1 METIFVMCFHNKISI
16 FAPFRTTFKIYK
28 KTVMQI
34 KTLLVTL
41 VAGTLLLGSC
51 NTFKSSKVQL
61 KTLADSAAYAIG
73 IDIGNNIKKNLPT
86 APGGKDLDQ
95 KIILAAFTSAL
106 NGDSSQIPSATV
118 QTVTQSYFMKAQ
130 QVESGKAGE
139 AGQKFLDENGK
150 RAGVLTTASGL
161 QYEIMKEGT
170 GPKPLA
176 TDTVIVHYHGTT
188 IEGKVFDSSVDR
200 KEPAKFPVNQVI
212 PGWTEALQLMPVGSK
227 WKLVIPAQLAYGE
240 RGAGADIKPNSVL
253 IFEVELIEIKK

>member
-1 METIFVMCFHNKISI
+1 
-16 FAPFRTTFKIYK
+16 
-28 KTVMQI
+28 MQI
-34 KTLLVTL
+34 KSLVVTL
-41 VAGTLLLGSC
+41 VAGTFILGSC

-86 APGGKDLDQ
+86 APGGKELDQ

-106 NGDSSQIPSATV
+106 KGDSSQIPSAKI
-118 QTVTQSYFMKAQ
+118 QGVTQSYFMKAQ
-130 QVESGKAGE
+130 QVESGKATE
-139 AGQKFLDENGK
+139 AGKKFLAENGK
-150 RAGVLTTASGL
+150 RAGVKTTASGL

-200 KEPAKFPVNQVI
+200 KQPAKFPVNQVI

-227 WKLVIPAQLAYGE
+227 WKLVIPSELGYGE
-240 RGAGADIKPNSVL
+240 RGAGADIKPNAVL
-253 IFEVELIEIKK
+253 VFEVELLEIKK

>member
-1 METIFVMCFHNKISI
+1 
-16 FAPFRTTFKIYK
+16 
-28 KTVMQI
+28 MQI
-34 KTLLVTL
+34 KSLFVTF
-41 VAGTLLLGSC
+41 VAGTLILGSC
-51 NTFKSSKVQL
+51 NTFKSSKVEL

-106 NGDSSQIPSATV
+106 KGDSSQIPALKITST
-118 QTVTQSYFMKAQ
+118 TQSYFMKAQ

-139 AGQKFLDENGK
+139 AGKKFLEDNGK
-150 RAGVLTTASGL
+150 RAEVKTTASGL
-161 QYEIMKEGT
+161 QYEIIKEGT

-227 WKLVIPAQLAYGE
+227 WRLVIPSALAYGE
-240 RGAGADIKPNSVL
+240 RGAGADIKPNAVL
-253 IFEVELIEIKK
+253 VFEVELLEIKK

>member
-1 METIFVMCFHNKISI
+1 
-16 FAPFRTTFKIYK
+16 
-28 KTVMQI
+28 MQI
-34 KTLLVTL
+34 KSLVVTF
-41 VAGTLLLGSC
+41 VAGTLILGSC
-51 NTFKSSKVQL
+51 NTFKSSKVEL

-95 KIILAAFTSAL
+95 KIILAAFTNAL
-106 NGDSSQIPSATV
+106 NGNPSQIDSLKIT
-118 QTVTQSYFMKAQ
+118 TTTQSYFMKAQ
-130 QVESGKAGE
+130 QAESGKAAE
-139 AGQKFLDENGK
+139 AGVKFLADNGK
-150 RAGVLTTASGL
+150 RAEVKTTASGL

-170 GPKPLA
+170 GAKPLA

-227 WKLVIPAQLAYGE
+227 WKLVIPSALAYGE
-240 RGAGADIKPNSVL
+240 RGAGADIKPNAVL
-253 IFEVELIEIKK
+253 VFEVELLEIKK